1 MVYSIVRIMRWSF
14 SLKIGVLY
22 IRQKEDVVTFSGDK
36 LSNGEK
42 VTAVGT
48 QVRFDEDQHNCKLK
62 SLANLSVSVNKLASK
77 KIQLLKSLVTSKT
90 NNVVSDVCNVHRC
103 HKAKLCGNE

>member
-1 MVYSIVRIMRWSF
+1 M
-14 SLKIGVLY
+14 LY

-48 QVRFDEDQHNCKLK
+48 QVRFDEDQYNCKLK
-62 SLANLSVSVNKLASK
+62 RLVTLNDTSGKLALK
-77 KIQLLKSLVTSKT
+77 KIQFLISLVTSKT
-90 NNVVSDVCNVHRC
+90 NIVVSDVCNVHGC

>member
-1 MVYSIVRIMRWSF
+1 MV
-14 SLKIGVLY
+14 SLKFEVVGVGVKKSEFTSCKKESNWSLSLKNGVLY

-48 QVRFDEDQHNCKLK
+48 QVRFDETNTI
-62 SLANLSVSVNKLASK
+62 VN
-77 KIQLLKSLVTSKT
+77 
-90 NNVVSDVCNVHRC
+90 
-103 HKAKLCGNE
+103 